1 MQPTSNVDFD
11 ASSSGPSSDEAVMQ
25 DVVINPLE
33 HKLKAQL
40 CIVQHDAA
48 EGADH
53 VKLIFPMTGPQPY
66 RANRPKLP

>member
-1 MQPTSNVDFD
+1 
-11 ASSSGPSSDEAVMQ
+11 MQ